1 MEGPVCSSHGTT
13 ARGVVPAALAGTP
26 AVRWAAPTPTGLRWP
41 CFPVVRRRGHSRL
54 GGWGPGHGRA
64 GPWPPELPPRSF
76 GACGPNS
83 VPGPAHEGLRLLLGT
98 PHAVL
103 PQTAG
108 PSRGPSAPAS
118 VRGQPR
124 CDPCPGPDPDEPT
137 RIRETDGCAVCRRL
151 CVRTCGRTCI
161 CVCVCSRTCL
171 AVCPPRLPVRRVD
184 LRFYCTCA
192 CVCVCAPM
200 RARICTFAC
209 VSFSVSTCATALCVP
224 ACVSVCLC
232 ARLCMCACLF
242 VRVCGHVLWERRRW
256 VEFGPETCLVWPS
269 QYFQHLE
276 PTFKNQDISHKNSA
290 FQFLLKIQKPWQPQA
305 CVPMRPLSPGAARR
319 PPRPPTLH
327 SLAHQHLE
335 DESL

>member
-1 MEGPVCSSHGTT
+1 MGGRVRGHLSSLPGASGPVVPTPSRARHTRACACSS
-13 ARGVVPAALAGTP
+13 
-26 AVRWAAPTPTGLRWP
+26 
-41 CFPVVRRRGHSRL
+41 
-54 GGWGPGHGRA
+54 
-64 GPWPPELPPRSF
+64 
-76 GACGPNS
+76 
-83 VPGPAHEGLRLLLGT
+83 
-98 PHAVL
+98 VL
-103 PQTAG
+103 PTLCSPRQRVPPG
-108 PSRGPSAPAS
+108 DPRRQHLS

-124 CDPCPGPDPDEPT
+124 CDPRPGSDPDEPT

-171 AVCPPRLPVRRVD
+171 AVCPPHLPVRRVD

-200 RARICTFAC
+200 RARICTFAR

-242 VRVCGHVLWERRRW
+242 VSVCGHVLWERRRW